1 MSIAT
6 DPPVSALALPT
17 AAHRA
22 SPISPIELLTVS
34 VHLARLGTVI
44 VTVRGDVD
52 MSSASH
58 LRERLEGQI
67 HHAGPD
73 LVLDLRQVHFFGGA
87 GLAVLS
93 DISKAATVAQIGFRV
108 VACTRAILVPMR
120 LTKMDTVVDVHPDL
134 DSTPM
139 RPWLP
144 FGRG

>member
-6 DPPVSALALPT
+6 DPPVSALVLPT

-52 MSSASH
+52 MSSAPH

-87 GLAVLS
+87 GLGVLS
-93 DISKAATVAQIGFRV
+93 DISKAATVAEIEIGRASCRERV
-108 VACTRAILVPMR
+108 
-120 LTKMDTVVDVHPDL
+120 
-134 DSTPM
+134 
-139 RPWLP
+139 
-144 FGRG
+144 